1 MRALLDVNVLIALLD
16 GSHAFHG
23 KAHAWWAVHSADGWA
38 SCPLTEN
45 AVIRIMC
52 HPSYSATRRFIAAEI
67 IAALEAFA
75 LGTDHRFWHDSLS
88 FRDAALFDPTR
99 IHGPKQLTD
108 LYLLGLAVANGG
120 RLATFDQAIPLSV
133 VKGAAPV
140 NFMVL

>member
-16 GSHAFHG
+16 GSHAFHA
-23 KAHAWWAVHSADGWA
+23 KAHAWWAAHSADGWA

-52 HPSYSATRRFIAAEI
+52 HPSYSVARRFAAAEI

-75 LGTDHRFWHDSLS
+75 SGTDHRFWHDSLS
-88 FRDAALFDPTR
+88 FRDPAHFDPAR

-133 VKGAAPV
+133 VKGAAARHL
-140 NFMVL
+140 MVL